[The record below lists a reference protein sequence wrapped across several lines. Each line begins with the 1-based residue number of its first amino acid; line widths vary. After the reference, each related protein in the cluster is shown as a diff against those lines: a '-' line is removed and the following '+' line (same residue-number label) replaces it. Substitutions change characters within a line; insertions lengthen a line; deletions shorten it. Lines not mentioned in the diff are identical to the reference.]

1 MKAIELL
8 DHFQKIGTWVNWNG
22 KEADKFLF
30 GDPDTEVKAIGVAWM
45 PSLANL
51 KQAEEMGCNVFITHE
66 PLYAGFANEYG
77 VYSANNVLLEED
89 DPWIEKGKWL
99 EEQNMVVLR
108 CHDTW
113 DDYPGIGIHGAWA
126 KFLGFE
132 EKPVNHAKFYE
143 VHEILPTSLDDFGRR
158 ILKRVRTLGQDAVL
172 VVGDSGKEVTRVAL
186 GTGAITNY
194 RTMHDLGGDV
204 LLLTDDGTR
213 LWESAQW
220 SEDVGIPLIIVN
232 HATSEEPGIRELA
245 RYLQST
251 FLHVPVYAIERG
263 CLYHSIVR

>member
-1 MKAIELL
+1 MKASELL
-8 DHFQKIGTWVNWNG
+8 DHFKKIGTWVKWNG
-22 KEADKFLF
+22 SEADKFLH
-30 GDPDTEVKAIGVAWM
+30 GDPETEVKAIGVAWM
-45 PSLANL
+45 STLPNL
-51 KQAEEMGCNVFITHE
+51 KTADELGCNVFITHE

-77 VYSANNVLLEED
+77 VYFTNNVLLEED
-89 DPWIEKGKWL
+89 DPWVEKGKWL
-99 EEQNMVVLR
+99 DEQNMVVLR

-132 EKPVNHAKFYE
+132 EKPVNQARFYE
-143 VHEILPTSLDDFGRR
+143 VHVVGPIHLDDLARK
-158 ILKRVRTLGQDAVL
+158 ILKRVRTIGQDAVH
-172 VVGDSGKEVTRVAL
+172 VVGDPAKEVTRIAI

-194 RTMHDLGGDV
+194 RTMHELGADV

-220 SEDVGIPLIIVN
+220 SEDTGIPLLIVN
-232 HATSEEPGIRELA
+232 HATAEEEGIRELA

-263 CLYHSIVR
+263 CLYHTIA